1 MYLTTAV
8 KGSQWTTV
16 HHGGATPQ
24 PTLLVTHSKESSKHG
39 TPWTRAPAPVSPN
52 DQSWV
57 CPTVSWPA
65 IDRRPHTARVVQPSW
80 LIHFL
85 PFAPKS
91 KLGPV
96 RLPLGTCAPLQ
107 VPASHAWRAVS
118 QREEILFSCLRSS
131 GPRLLPPC
139 CVCCWQVCT
148 QVETGFHLS
157 ATFVIGL
164 IGYEPL
170 D

>member
-1 MYLTTAV
+1 MDNCSPWWWCNTTANHS
-8 KGSQWTTV
+8 GS
-16 HHGGATPQ
+16 
-24 PTLLVTHSKESSKHG
+24 PTLLVTHKNRGFLEREHQRLFPQMTSRGSVL
-39 TPWTRAPAPVSPN
+39 VSAGRP
-52 DQSWV
+52 S
-57 CPTVSWPA
+57 TVVP
-65 IDRRPHTARVVQPSW
+65 TARVVQPSC

-85 PFAPKS
+85 PFTPKS
-91 KLGPV
+91 ELGPV
-96 RLPLGTCAPLQ
+96 RLLLGTCAPLQ

>member
-1 MYLTTAV
+1 MV
-8 KGSQWTTV
+8 VVQHHSQPLKFTNIASDSQKQ
-16 HHGGATPQ
+16 GI
-24 PTLLVTHSKESSKHG
+24 
-39 TPWTRAPAPVSPN
+39 PWTRAPAPVSPN

-57 CPTVSWPA
+57 CPSVSWPA
-65 IDRRPHTARVVQPSW
+65 IDRRPHTARVVQPLTDS
-80 LIHFL
+80 L
-85 PFAPKS
+85 FALKS
-91 KLGPV
+91 QLGPV
-96 RLPLGTCAPLQ
+96 RLLPLGTYASPQ

-118 QREEILFSCLRSS
+118 QREEILCSCLRSS